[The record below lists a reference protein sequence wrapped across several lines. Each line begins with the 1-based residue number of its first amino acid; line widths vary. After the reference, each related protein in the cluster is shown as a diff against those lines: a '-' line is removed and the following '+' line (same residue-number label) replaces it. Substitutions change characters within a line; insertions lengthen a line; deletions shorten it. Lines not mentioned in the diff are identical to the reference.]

1 MDPFARLDPR
11 RGQTFRLALEGEE
24 KMRLFMA
31 EGAASIM
38 AKIAAGGPEML
49 PKIFN
54 TPQIGSKRW
63 PLAQAALRGII
74 GSSPEQATGRKTD
87 PTRQNEHSIA
97 GRMLRHAQA
106 ATASREH
113 EH

>member
-54 TPQIGSKRW
+54 TPKIGSKRW
-63 PLAQAALRGII
+63 PLAQAACGA
-74 GSSPEQATGRKTD
+74 SSAAARNRPLDGKLTPLVKT
-87 PTRQNEHSIA
+87 SI
-97 GRMLRHAQA
+97 Q
-106 ATASREH
+106 
-113 EH
+113 